1 MTTPFE
7 TAVGTLDTSK
17 SEFGLP
23 LIPPLG
29 SFGGA
34 FPILSLRTNK
44 ADVVVDVPQ
53 EVADKLDAAG
63 EKWRVNGK

>member
-1 MTTPFE
+1 MFDVLGPTCN
-7 TAVGTLDTSK
+7 
-17 SEFGLP
+17 LP
-23 LIPPLG
+23 LITTPG
-29 SFGGA
+29 SFGGT

-53 EVADKLDAAG
+53 EIADKLDAAG

>member
-1 MTTPFE
+1 MSIYEEF
-7 TAVGTLDTSK
+7 SK
-17 SEFGLP
+17 RSTV
-23 LIPPLG
+23 G
-29 SFGGA
+29 SFGGV

-53 EVADKLDAAG
+53 DVADKLDAAG